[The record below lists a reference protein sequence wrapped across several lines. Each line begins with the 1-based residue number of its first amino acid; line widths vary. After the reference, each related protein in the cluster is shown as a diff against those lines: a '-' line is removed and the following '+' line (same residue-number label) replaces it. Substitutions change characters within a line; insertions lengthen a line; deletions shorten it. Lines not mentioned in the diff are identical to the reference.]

1 MSDAEQVLVV
11 DIGST
16 FTKAA
21 LVDVAT
27 GQVCSRGDAL
37 TSRSTDVMDAV
48 RELATRLGAGPEVE
62 IVGCSSAGGGL
73 RLAVIGY
80 ERAVTADAGFRV
92 GLSAGAK
99 VVHVACGPL
108 DDAAL
113 TALAADRPDI
123 ILLVGGT
130 DGGNAD
136 VIRHNAALL
145 ARAPLPPSVPIV
157 VAGNSAAQADCV
169 ARLRAGGRSVI
180 TADNVLPEIGVIAPD
195 SARAAMRE
203 AFLTHVIGG
212 KGLSRDPA
220 FPSLVRM
227 ATPDAVLGG
236 VEVLSQVADSDVL
249 VIDIGGATTDVYSS
263 VSPASSVGPGHGT
276 AASPA
281 SAAAPAVP
289 RSHPLR
295 RRVTR
300 VESGTPDPGRA
311 DVAGMLRHART
322 VEADLGM
329 RWNADSV
336 VTAADRERLPVPP
349 GLREYAVGLPHRPD
363 HLPTDATEAA
373 YDLDIARLAAVV
385 AVRRHARPP
394 APGRPGRDLSTVGV
408 VLGSGG
414 VLRHRSPQEAVSVMA
429 AAADDQAGG
438 WRVPRSPRL
447 GIDTAYLL
455 VVVGLLADTHPDA
468 ARRVAR
474 ALLET
479 E

>member
-1 MSDAEQVLVV
+1 VSDAEQVLVV

-227 ATPDAVLGG
+227 ATPDAVLRLDDGNEHPITKLVRALSDLEAWHASQG
-236 VEVLSQVADSDVL
+236 HVDAVLEARL
-249 VIDIGGATTDVYSS
+249 V
-263 VSPASSVGPGHGT
+263 
-276 AASPA
+276 
-281 SAAAPAVP
+281 
-289 RSHPLR
+289 
-295 RRVTR
+295 R
-300 VESGTPDPGRA
+300 VERLHSAFSQT
-311 DVAGMLRHART
+311 
-322 VEADLGM
+322 
-329 RWNADSV
+329 
-336 VTAADRERLPVPP
+336 ADRESMVAYLEKQILPQHK
-349 GLREYAVGLPHRPD
+349 GREWWTRGQAL
-363 HLPTDATEAA
+363 
-373 YDLDIARLAAVV
+373 LAQF
-385 AVRRHARPP
+385 VRRM
-394 APGRPGRDLSTVGV
+394 
-408 VLGSGG
+408 
-414 VLRHRSPQEAVSVMA
+414 AVCS
-429 AAADDQAGG
+429 
-438 WRVPRSPRL
+438 
-447 GIDTAYLL
+447 
-455 VVVGLLADTHPDA
+455 
-468 ARRVAR
+468 VAR
-474 ALLET
+474 WCCRLNRPITSCRAC
-479 E
+479 

>member
-289 RSHPLR
+289 RSHPCLLY
-295 RRVTR
+295 T
-300 VESGTPDPGRA
+300 
-311 DVAGMLRHART
+311 
-322 VEADLGM
+322 
-329 RWNADSV
+329 
-336 VTAADRERLPVPP
+336 
-349 GLREYAVGLPHRPD
+349 
-363 HLPTDATEAA
+363 
-373 YDLDIARLAAVV
+373 
-385 AVRRHARPP
+385 
-394 APGRPGRDLSTVGV
+394 
-408 VLGSGG
+408 
-414 VLRHRSPQEAVSVMA
+414 SP
-429 AAADDQAGG
+429 
-438 WRVPRSPRL
+438 SPR
-447 GIDTAYLL
+447 D
-455 VVVGLLADTHPDA
+455 
-468 ARRVAR
+468 
-474 ALLET
+474 
-479 E
+479 